1 VRKHTYVGKHTY
13 AVVIEETEH
22 KEGGNTITFTV
33 AVLETEGVEDA
44 STLPRN
50 RDTVGTLTIH
60 NTDALHSSMGHFI
73 EAAIYNYWVNAD
85 NFGGTLLKGEDLW

>member
-1 VRKHTYVGKHTY
+1 MGKHTY
-13 AVVIEETEH
+13 AVVIEENEDD
-22 KEGGNTITFTV
+22 EGGNTITFTV

-60 NTDALHSSMGHFI
+60 NTDALHSSMGRFI
-73 EAAIYNYWVNAD
+73 EGAIHNYWVNAD
-85 NFGGTLLKGEDLW
+85 NFGGTLLKGRDLQ